1 MESNSSWSRVYF
13 QIWVN
18 VLVHVSLCAYVHACM
33 RVICTDVYMVCR
45 VCICM
50 SLCVHSMHRE
60 NCQDV
65 PLSLSLATIV

>member
-13 QIWVN
+13 QIRVN
-18 VLVHVSLCAYVHACM
+18 AFVHVSLCAYVHARM

-50 SLCVHSMHRE
+50 SLCVH
-60 NCQDV
+60 
-65 PLSLSLATIV
+65 